1 MPKSLSV
8 TEVVRHF
15 SELIGRVRFYGE
27 RVVLTKGGKPV
38 AELRPTLE
46 TTRVRAGDLPALFA
60 QLPHLGQEEAT
71 RFAEDLDAARRIL
84 TTPAD
89 RWAS

>member
-1 MPKSLSV
+1 MPKSLPV

-15 SELIGRVRFYGE
+15 SELISRVRFYGE
-27 RVVLTKGGKPV
+27 RIVLTKGGKPV
-38 AELRPTLE
+38 AELRPTLQAA
-46 TTRVRAGDLPALFA
+46 RVRAGDLPAFFA
-60 QLPHLGQEEAT
+60 QFPRLGPEEAT
-71 RFAEDLDAARRIL
+71 RFAEDLDSARRIL

>member
-1 MPKSLSV
+1 MPKSLPV

-27 RVVLTKGGKPV
+27 RVILTKGGKPV

-46 TTRVRAGDLPALFA
+46 AARVRAGDLPAIFA
-60 QLPHLGQEEAT
+60 QLPHLGSEEAT
-71 RFAEDLDAARRIL
+71 RFAEDLEVARHVL
-84 TTPAD
+84 TAPAD

>member
-15 SELIGRVRFYGE
+15 SELISRVRFYGE
-27 RVVLTKGGKPV
+27 RIVLTKGGKPV
-38 AELRPTLE
+38 AELRPAKE
-46 TTRVRAGDLPALFA
+46 TARVRAGDLPVLFA
-60 QLPHLGQEEAT
+60 QIPHLGPEEAA
-71 RFAEDLDAARRIL
+71 RFAQDLDAGRRIL

>member
-1 MPKSLSV
+1 MPKSLPV

-15 SELIGRVRFYGE
+15 SELISRIRFYGE

-46 TTRVRAGDLPALFA
+46 AARVRVGDLPAFFGE
-60 QLPHLGQEEAT
+60 LPHLGPEEAT
-71 RFAEDLDAARRIL
+71 RFAEDLEAARRIL
-84 TTPAD
+84 TVPAD
-89 RWAS
+89 RWAF

>member
-1 MPKSLSV
+1 MSKLLPV

-15 SELIGRVRFYGE
+15 SELISRVRFYGE
-27 RVVLTKGGKPV
+27 RIVLTKGGKPV
-38 AELRPTLE
+38 AELRPTME
-46 TTRVRAGDLPALFA
+46 AFGVRAGDLPSFFA
-60 QLPHLGQEEAT
+60 QLPHLGLEEAT

-84 TTPAD
+84 TAPTD